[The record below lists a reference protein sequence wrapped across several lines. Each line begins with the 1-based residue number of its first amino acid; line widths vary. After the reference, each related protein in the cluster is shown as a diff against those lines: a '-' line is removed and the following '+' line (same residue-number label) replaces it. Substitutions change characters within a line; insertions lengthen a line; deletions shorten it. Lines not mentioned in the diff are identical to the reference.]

1 VMSSVTKMEVVV
13 VMYVRI
19 ASQRDRD
26 CNVMRSAEML
36 VMNSMTNMENNMDH
50 GVKVVTLVTMATQR
64 DRVCDV
70 MQSAEML
77 ATMAIQ
83 RDRVSVV
90 VCSMAKM
97 DNMNNWMKVVMH
109 MTIAIQRDRVSMV
122 MGSVTKMD
130 TCMTKMGFVPKMD
143 NDMTNQMVV
152 MNVRMAKK
160 VNNNMKVVT
169 LVSMA
174 IQRDGISALMNSAE
188 MVVTTAI

>member
-1 VMSSVTKMEVVV
+1 
-13 VMYVRI
+13 VRI

-26 CNVMRSAEML
+26 CNVMRSVEML
-36 VMNSMTNMENNMDH
+36 VTNSMTNMDNNMDH

-174 IQRDGISALMNSAE
+174 IQRDGISALMNSTE